1 MPVCVF
7 FLIGHSLLNISVK
20 LIWSSTRKKTNDA
33 FEANKWNTSRIK
45 IIMQNAGQKKESKR
59 THGQKD
65 RENDSRLAAEKKLKF
80 TTFAH
85 GHA

>member
-1 MPVCVF
+1 
-7 FLIGHSLLNISVK
+7 
-20 LIWSSTRKKTNDA
+20 
-33 FEANKWNTSRIK
+33 
-45 IIMQNAGQKKESKR
+45 MQNAGQKKNPSVRMDREREKE
-59 THGQKD
+59 